1 MIIYEEMTDI
11 TTGGLV
17 VPGGWNALI
26 LEVQSVRESTSACK
40 TCGQS
45 TGRDPAEVLYFEA
58 IRSAGYSVEEARAWC
73 REIPQGRFDFGQKHG
88 LRSHI
93 AHYVREYAR
102 RYPDLVD
109 KQSNGSY
116 IARGFDPY
124 MMQQFYLP
132 DLGRGIRAEGIDAAL
147 AEMAAK
153 A

>member
-26 LEVQSVRESTSACK
+26 LEVQSVRESTSTCK

-58 IRSAGYSVEEARAWC
+58 IRSAGYTVEEARAWC
-73 REIPQGRFDFGQKHG
+73 REIPQLRFSFGHKHG
-88 LRSHI
+88 LRSNI
-93 AHYVREYAR
+93 AHYVRQYAR
-102 RYPDLVD
+102 TYPDLVD
-109 KQSNGSY
+109 KTAKNSY
-116 IARGFDPY
+116 VARGFDPY
-124 MMQQFYLP
+124 VMQQFYLP
-132 DLGRGIRAEGIDAAL
+132 ELGRGIRAEGIDAAL
-147 AEMAAK
+147 ADMAAK